1 MRFVLREV
9 SFSVWRHAIDA
20 AIPFLLFCIKGG
32 ERGMGRHRYY
42 LCIMVLLAIA
52 FLGPASVRDAR
63 AVQPQIAGDGY
74 HTVGLRSDGTV
85 VAVGYNNYG
94 QCDVA
99 TWADID
105 ITQVAAGYAHN
116 VGLTSDGTVVAL
128 GLNVDGR
135 CNVGTWTDIT
145 QVAAGSSHTLGLK
158 ADSTVVAVGDNTSGQ
173 CDVAGWTDITQVAA
187 GELHTVGLK
196 MDGTVVAVGD
206 NNNGQCNVSGWQ
218 LHIPGDI
225 NADGSIDLVD
235 AFLAL
240 QLMAG
245 FEPASSAYKGAD
257 VNDDG
262 KIGIEEAVYIIQHV
276 AVLR

>member
-1 MRFVLREV
+1 M
-9 SFSVWRHAIDA
+9 S
-20 AIPFLLFCIKGG
+20 
-32 ERGMGRHRYY
+32 RHRYY
-42 LCIMVLLAIA
+42 LCIIVLLLAIA
-52 FLGPASVRDAR
+52 FLGPVFVRDAR

-74 HTVGLRSDGTV
+74 HTVGLRS
-85 VAVGYNNYG
+85 
-94 QCDVA
+94 
-99 TWADID
+99 
-105 ITQVAAGYAHN
+105 
-116 VGLTSDGTVVAL
+116 
-128 GLNVDGR
+128 
-135 CNVGTWTDIT
+135 
-145 QVAAGSSHTLGLK
+145 
-158 ADSTVVAVGDNTSGQ
+158 
-173 CDVAGWTDITQVAA
+173 
-187 GELHTVGLK
+187 
-196 MDGTVVAVGD
+196 DGTVVAVGD